1 MHDRAWAVVQPHFKQ
16 AQDKTAALYRQLAG
30 TGRTSKDAAEIVSAA
45 HQGQIQ
51 FLFVAL
57 GQPTWGA
64 FDPDDLKVDV
74 HKTEKPGDEDL
85 SNVAAVHVLSH
96 GGTVYAV
103 EPEDVPERAPLAAIF
118 RLPVGERKSK
128 RIL

>member
-1 MHDRAWAVVQPHFKQ
+1 M
-16 AQDKTAALYRQLAG
+16 
-30 TGRTSKDAAEIVSAA
+30 
-45 HQGQIQ
+45 
-51 FLFVAL
+51 
-57 GQPTWGA
+57 
-64 FDPDDLKVDV
+64 DV

-85 SNVAAVHVLSH
+85 SNVAAVHVLLH
-96 GGTVYAV
+96 GGTVYVV